1 MGKQGNRPCGGG
13 ALMKAL
19 TNSLAGTRTLVR
31 LILRRDRIVLPLWI
45 ISLGI
50 LPVAIANTLK
60 DLYPTA
66 AERQS
71 YLDIIT
77 ANPALN
83 ALYGHAFGAGLGAL
97 TAWRLGGTVLLVGLA
112 SLLTLIRHTRA
123 EEAAGRRELLGATVV
138 GRQAPL
144 FSALL
149 FTFDASLLLGAVV
162 SVSLI
167 AYGLPVA
174 GSMAFG
180 LSWTVFGWAFA
191 AVAAVA
197 AQLTEGARAARGIS
211 IAVLGLC
218 FVLRAAGD
226 AGGKDGL
233 SWISWLSPFG
243 WTQRVR
249 PFADERWWVFAL
261 FLGLV
266 AVLAAAAF
274 ALSAR
279 RDLGS
284 GLLPARLGP
293 AAGSPWL
300 RNPLALAWRLQRGT
314 LLAWSAGFAVFGA
327 ILGGI
332 TESAVKVTEDSPQI
346 KTIAERLGGSSGLA
360 DAWFAAFMGLLG
372 LVASGYAVGAALR
385 LRGEEA
391 DGCAEPVLA
400 TAVSRVR
407 WAGSHLAF
415 AVLGPAV
422 VLGVA
427 GLAAGLIYGLTSGDV
442 GRELP
447 RVLGAA
453 IVQLPAVW
461 VLVGVTVA
469 LFGVLPRFV
478 GSGSWAVLAACV
490 LIEEFGRP
498 LQLSKRLLDLSP
510 FAHVPNLPGAEVSA
524 APLAWLSL
532 IAANLIAAGLL
543 GLRRRDVL

>member
-1 MGKQGNRPCGGG
+1 
-13 ALMKAL
+13 MKAL
-19 TNSLAGTRTLVR
+19 TNSLAGTWALVR

-45 ISLGI
+45 IILGI
-50 LPVAIANTLK
+50 VPVSIANTLK

-66 AERQS
+66 AERQA

-97 TAWRLGGTVLLVGLA
+97 TAWRLGGMVMLVGLA
-112 SLLTLIRHTRA
+112 SLLTVIRHTRA

-138 GRQAPL
+138 GRQASL
-144 FSALL
+144 FAALL
-149 FTFDASLLLGAVV
+149 VAFGASLALGA
-162 SVSLI
+162 L
-167 AYGLPVA
+167 AAAGLGAHGLPAA
-174 GSMAFG
+174 GSLAFG
-180 LSWTVFGWAFA
+180 LSWTVFGWVLA

-197 AQLTEGARAARGIS
+197 AQATEGARAARGIS
-211 IAVLGLC
+211 ITVLGLC

-226 AGGKDGL
+226 AGGKDGPTWL
-233 SWISWLSPFG
+233 SWLSPFG

-261 FLGLV
+261 FLGLIV
-266 AVLAAAAF
+266 ALTFAA
-274 ALSAR
+274 LVISAR

-284 GLLPARLGP
+284 GLLPAWPGP
-293 AAGSPWL
+293 AAASRWL
-300 RNPLALAWRLQRGT
+300 RGPLALAWRLQRGT
-314 LLAWSAGFAVFGA
+314 LVAWSSGFAVFGA
-327 ILGGI
+327 MLGGI

-346 KTIAERLGGSSGLA
+346 KAIVERIGGSSGLA
-360 DAWFAAFMGLLG
+360 DAWFAAFMDLLG
-372 LVASGYAVGAALR
+372 LVAVGAALR
-385 LRGEEA
+385 LWGEEA
-391 DGCAEPVLA
+391 GGRAEPVLA
-400 TAVSRVR
+400 CAISKVR
-407 WAGSHLAF
+407 WAASHLMF

-422 VLGVA
+422 VLGTAGLVA
-427 GLAAGLIYGLTSGDV
+427 GLAYGLSTGDV

-478 GSGSWAVLAACV
+478 AFGGWAVLGACV

-498 LQLSKRLLDLSP
+498 LQLAKRVLDLSP
-510 FAHVPNLPGAEVSA
+510 FAHVPNLPGADVSA
-524 APLAWLSL
+524 APLAWLVL
-532 IAANLIAAGLL
+532 IAAALMAAGFL